1 MGYAGDLSQQRR
13 HPAALLIIDMINELK
28 FGKAPLLL
36 EEMKKIITPLA
47 DLRKRAKAAGLPII
61 YVNDNYGIWQS
72 ELNQIIDKAKKGP
85 GRKLIEKIMPEAD
98 DFFVVKPKHSG
109 FFSTPLSTLLSQLG
123 TNTLILSG
131 VAGNICVLF
140 TANDAYMRDYR
151 LFIPQDCCASNVK
164 EDNDY
169 ALKMMKHVLQA
180 DISKQADLDV
190 NRIIGEAEASQTRVI
205 YEG

>member
-1 MGYAGDLSQQRR
+1 MSQQKRY
-13 HPAALLIIDMINELK
+13 PTALLIIDMINELK
-28 FGKAPLLL
+28 FSKAPLLL
-36 EEMKKIITPLA
+36 EEMKKKIITPLA
-47 DLRKRAKAAGLPII
+47 ELRQRAKAAGIPII

-72 ELNQIIDKAKKGP
+72 ELNQIVNKAVKGA
-85 GRKLIEKIMPEAD
+85 GRELVEKIRPESD

-123 TNTLILSG
+123 TNTLILTG
-131 VAGNICVLF
+131 AAGNVCVLF

-169 ALKMMKHVLQA
+169 A
-180 DISKQADLDV
+180 
-190 NRIIGEAEASQTRVI
+190 R
-205 YEG
+205 